1 MNEAGEPGNNARQ
14 DVGTYVHTYISQIM
28 PQGQDVFAAVFVQFS
43 WKKSTKMAEPTY
55 FLVRWSVDGSL
66 SVSTANAIQLGEK
79 VVGGE
84 VTALYQ
90 RKLYNATIVA
100 HGKFYI
106 IGFNCRSDLK
116 TCQASLK

>member
-1 MNEAGEPGNNARQ
+1 MFLQ
-14 DVGTYVHTYISQIM
+14 LSLFSSVG
-28 PQGQDVFAAVFVQFS
+28 
-43 WKKSTKMAEPTY
+43 KKSAKMAEPTY

-66 SVSTANAIQLGEK
+66 SVSTANAIQSGEK

-100 HGKFYI
+100 HGKFYRLQLQI
-106 IGFNCRSDLK
+106 
-116 TCQASLK
+116 

>member
-1 MNEAGEPGNNARQ
+1 
-14 DVGTYVHTYISQIM
+14 
-28 PQGQDVFAAVFVQFS
+28 
-43 WKKSTKMAEPTY
+43 MAEPTY

-66 SVSTANAIQLGEK
+66 SVSTANAIQSGEK

-100 HGKFYI
+100 HGKFFRLQLQIWPQNMSSLFKI
-106 IGFNCRSDLK
+106 ICSA
-116 TCQASLK
+116 T

>member
-1 MNEAGEPGNNARQ
+1 MNEAGEPGNNARR
-14 DVGTYVHTYISQIM
+14 DVGTYVHISQIT
-28 PQGQDVFAAVFVQFS
+28 PQMRGQDVFAAVFVQFS

-66 SVSTANAIQLGEK
+66 SVSTANAIQSGEK

-100 HGKFYI
+100 HGKFYRLQLQI
-106 IGFNCRSDLK
+106 
-116 TCQASLK
+116 